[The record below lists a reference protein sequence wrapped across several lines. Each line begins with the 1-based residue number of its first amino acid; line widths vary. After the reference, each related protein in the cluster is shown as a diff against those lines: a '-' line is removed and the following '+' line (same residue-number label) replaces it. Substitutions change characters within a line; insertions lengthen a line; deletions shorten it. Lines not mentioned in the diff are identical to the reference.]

1 MLWEGM
7 IHISGIA
14 NPRIRHQR
22 IANSL
27 ERDDLMTIGSYR
39 RNAEEPFIRV
49 LNYNKLTPEESKTIL
64 INKNNR
70 EPK

>member
-1 MLWEGM
+1 M

-14 NPRIRHQR
+14 NPHIQSQR
-22 IANSL
+22 FANPL
-27 ERDDLMTIGSYR
+27 GRDDLMTIGSYR

-64 INKNNR
+64 INKQNR